1 MQRSGQFSITQAGS
15 GQLRGCASYT
25 QILFMISLKT
35 LKDATEQEVF
45 DQVATHLLKQNE
57 QSCRGTM
64 CAYRGDGGLKCAAG
78 CLIGD
83 DEYSREWDENF
94 IGWPKLVTKG
104 IVPHLHG
111 ALVGRLQQIHDIYA
125 PEQWKAELANVADY
139 FKLNTNALLNFH
151 RCFYYGREV

>member
-1 MQRSGQFSITQAGS
+1 MIT
-15 GQLRGCASYT
+15 
-25 QILFMISLKT
+25 LKT

-45 DQVATHLLKQNE
+45 DQVATHILKQNA
-57 QSCRGTM
+57 QALVGTS

-94 IGWPKLVTKG
+94 ISWPKLVTKG
-104 IVPHLHG
+104 VVPHLHS
-111 ALVGRLQQIHDIYA
+111 ALVGRLQQIHDSYD

-139 FKLNTNALLNFH
+139 FKLNTNALLNFK
-151 RCFYYGREV
+151 